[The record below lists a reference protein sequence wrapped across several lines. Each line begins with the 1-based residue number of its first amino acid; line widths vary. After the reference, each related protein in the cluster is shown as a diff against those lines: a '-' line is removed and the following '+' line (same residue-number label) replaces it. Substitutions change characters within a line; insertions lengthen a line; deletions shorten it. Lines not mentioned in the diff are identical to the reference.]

1 MHSRNLGFSSGGV
14 AMSGAGGQAEEPYEE
29 EHMVP
34 DPLKAM
40 EKHLHIF
47 RKGWAA
53 RGELSLEMQIQGYAL
68 GQW

>member
-1 MHSRNLGFSSGGV
+1 MP
-14 AMSGAGGQAEEPYEE
+14 GAGGRAEEPYEK

-34 DPLKAM
+34 DHLKAT
-40 EKHLHIF
+40 EEHLHIF

-53 RGELSLEMQIQGYAL
+53 QGELSLEMQIQGYAL